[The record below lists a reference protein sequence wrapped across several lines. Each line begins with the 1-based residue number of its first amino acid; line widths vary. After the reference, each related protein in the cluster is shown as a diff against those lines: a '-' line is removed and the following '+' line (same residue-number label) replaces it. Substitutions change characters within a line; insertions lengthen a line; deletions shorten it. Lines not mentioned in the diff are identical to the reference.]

1 MATSVARSGTGPRGR
16 LPHPEH
22 HRTQRVGW
30 LRAAV
35 LGAND
40 GIVSTASLIVGVA
53 AADTS
58 RPTILTAGV
67 AGLVAGAMSMAV
79 GEFVSVSSQR
89 DAEQA
94 DLAQE
99 RRELAADPVSELNEL
114 TRIYER
120 RGLDAAAGR
129 RGGPPAHPP
138 RCPRR
143 PRPRRARDH
152 RRGRS
157 PVRSRRRGRRP
168 PRSPSA
174 PWSRCWRRWPA
185 RRRHGSSSSP
195 PPPSSPWP
203 RSAPSA
209 PASVA
214 PRCGAAAVRITVLGA
229 LAMADHGGD
238 RGGVGTAV
246 GLMSP

>member
-1 MATSVARSGTGPRGR
+1 MAASVARSGTGPKGR

-58 RPTILTAGV
+58 RQTIVTAGF
-67 AGLVAGAMSMAV
+67 AGLAAGAMSMAV

-89 DAEQA
+89 DAERA

-99 RRELAADPVSELNEL
+99 RRELAADPVSELSEL

-120 RGLDAAAGR
+120 RGLDHPLAAEVARQLTNHDALAAHVRDELGITDAARARPLQAAGSSAAAFTVGALV
-129 RGGPPAHPP
+129 PLLVAL
-138 RCPRR
+138 
-143 PRPRRARDH
+143 
-152 RRGRS
+152 
-157 PVRSRRRGRRP
+157 V
-168 PRSPSA
+168 SPSTPRIVVVAAAALLALAGLGALGAQLGGA
-174 PWSRCWRRWPA
+174 PI
-185 RRRHGSSSSP
+185 
-195 PPPSSPWP
+195 
-203 RSAPSA
+203 
-209 PASVA
+209 
-214 PRCGAAAVRITVLGA
+214 GAAVVRITVLSA
-229 LAMADHGGD
+229 LAMAITAAIGAV
-238 RGGVGTAV
+238 VGTAV
-246 GLMSP
+246 G

>member
-1 MATSVARSGTGPRGR
+1 MAASVARSGTGPKGR

-58 RPTILTAGV
+58 RQTIVTAGF
-67 AGLVAGAMSMAV
+67 AGLAAGAMSMAV

-89 DAEQA
+89 DAERA

-99 RRELAADPVSELNEL
+99 RRELAADPVSELSEL

-120 RGLDAAAGR
+120 RGLDQPLAAEVARQLTNHDALAAHVRDELGITDAARARPLQAAGSSAAAFTVGALV
-129 RGGPPAHPP
+129 PLLVAL
-138 RCPRR
+138 
-143 PRPRRARDH
+143 
-152 RRGRS
+152 
-157 PVRSRRRGRRP
+157 V
-168 PRSPSA
+168 SPSTPRIVVVAAAALLALAGLGALGAQLGGA
-174 PWSRCWRRWPA
+174 PI
-185 RRRHGSSSSP
+185 
-195 PPPSSPWP
+195 
-203 RSAPSA
+203 
-209 PASVA
+209 
-214 PRCGAAAVRITVLGA
+214 GAAVVRITVLSA
-229 LAMADHGGD
+229 LAMAITAAIGAV
-238 RGGVGTAV
+238 VGTAV
-246 GLMSP
+246 G

>member
-1 MATSVARSGTGPRGR
+1 VSTSVAHPGTGPRGR
-16 LPHPEH
+16 SPHPEH

-58 RPTILTAGV
+58 RETILTAG
-67 AGLVAGAMSMAV
+67 AAALVAGAMSMAV

-120 RGLDAAAGR
+120 RGLDAKLAAEVAQQLTR
-129 RGGPPAHPP
+129 HDAFAAHA
-138 RCPRR
+138 RDELGITAVAT
-143 PRPRRARDH
+143 PRPVQAAC
-152 RRGRS
+152 S
-157 PVRSRRRGRRP
+157 
-168 PRSPSA
+168 SA
-174 PWSRCWRRWPA
+174 AAFTVGALIPLLAALVS
-185 RRRHGSSSSP
+185 
-195 PPPSSPWP
+195 PSSP
-203 RSAPSA
+203 RIAVVAAAALVALAALGALGARLGGAPM
-209 PASVA
+209 
-214 PRCGAAAVRITVLGA
+214 GAAALRICVLGA
-229 LAMADHGGD
+229 LAMGVTAAIGAA
-238 RGGVGTAV
+238 VGTAV
-246 GLMSP
+246 G

>member
-1 MATSVARSGTGPRGR
+1 

-58 RPTILTAGV
+58 RETILTAG
-67 AGLVAGAMSMAV
+67 AAALVAGAMSMAV
-79 GEFVSVSSQR
+79 GEYVSVSSQR

-99 RRELAADPVSELNEL
+99 RRELAADPESELNEL

-120 RGLDAAAGR
+120 RGLDAKLAAEVAR
-129 RGGPPAHPP
+129 QLTQHDAFAAHV
-138 RCPRR
+138 RDELGLTAVAA
-143 PRPRRARDH
+143 PRPVQAAV
-152 RRGRS
+152 S
-157 PVRSRRRGRRP
+157 
-168 PRSPSA
+168 SA
-174 PWSRCWRRWPA
+174 AAFTVGALVPLLAALLS
-185 RRRHGSSSSP
+185 
-195 PPPSSPWP
+195 PSSP
-203 RSAPSA
+203 RI
-209 PASVA
+209 VVV
-214 PRCGAAAVRITVLGA
+214 AAAALLALASLGAFGARLGGAPIAAAALRICVLGA
-229 LAMADHGGD
+229 LAMGVTAAIGAA
-238 RGGVGTAV
+238 VGTAV
-246 GLMSP
+246 G

>member
-1 MATSVARSGTGPRGR
+1 MVSVARFGTGPKRR
-16 LPHPEH
+16 LPHPEN
-22 HRTQRVGW
+22 HRSQRVGW

-58 RPTILTAGV
+58 RDTILTAGT

-89 DAEQA
+89 DAERA

-120 RGLDAAAGR
+120 RGLDRSLAAEVARQLTRHDALGAHVRDELGITDMAIARPQQAAGSSAAAFTVGALI
-129 RGGPPAHPP
+129 PLLA
-138 RCPRR
+138 
-143 PRPRRARDH
+143 ALA
-152 RRGRS
+152 S
-157 PVRSRRRGRRP
+157 T
-168 PRSPSA
+168 SA
-174 PWSRCWRRWPA
+174 PRIPVVA
-185 RRRHGSSSSP
+185 T
-195 PPPSSPWP
+195 
-203 RSAPSA
+203 SAL
-209 PASVA
+209 VA
-214 PRCGAAAVRITVLGA
+214 LGLLGA
-229 LAMADHGGD
+229 LGARLGG
-238 RGGVGTAV
+238 
-246 GLMSP
+246 